1 MSIINNLKSNCFK
14 IITYLEIFFP
24 SIDRVLLLR
33 SYPNFDDK
41 INDSIFLLTSRFL
54 YTNPYQKLLVNVR
67 GSLKMFF
74 DSTSGRCTKFLFIL
88 DSGDEYELS
97 YETIKFFNEYLS
109 LPQNKETFPF
119 IKKEIYSSPYV
130 MNDLNNLNI
139 FLQNAYDNMMQ
150 QPFLQTKPSQ
160 QQYFYSDPKGPMNT
174 MGPG

>member
-1 MSIINNLKSNCFK
+1 
-14 IITYLEIFFP
+14 
-24 SIDRVLLLR
+24 
-33 SYPNFDDK
+33 
-41 INDSIFLLTSRFL
+41 
-54 YTNPYQKLLVNVR
+54 
-67 GSLKMFF
+67 MFF